1 MKNKLPQINIEDYL
15 HAIDHAFANKKQ
27 QEIYATYIMIFGL
40 IFVISYSL
48 FWDSSFDSFEKTR
61 SNIVSYQNKIHDDE
75 KFLNYNPVSKITQL
89 DKEIA
94 KINAKLIQSKDNN
107 EYIKSKIETIA
118 SLVYDERAWGQYLD
132 SISKNAQI
140 YHVQLK
146 QLRNSYA
153 KKGNSFG
160 HILDITISATANY
173 KNTLKF
179 INSLEQSDL
188 VVDIHDINISAQ
200 KTLNSDLSISVW
212 GITY

>member
-1 MKNKLPQINIEDYL
+1 MKNTLPKINIEDYL
-15 HAIDHAFANKKQ
+15 HAIDRAFASKKQ
-27 QEIYATYIMIFGL
+27 KDIYMTYIMIFGV
-40 IFVISYSL
+40 IFVLAYSL
-48 FWDSSFDSFEKTR
+48 FWDSSFDNFEKTR
-61 SNIVSYQNKIHDDE
+61 ASVIAYQNKIDSDE
-75 KFLNYNPVSKITQL
+75 QFLKYNPTLKITQL

-94 KINAKLIQSKDNN
+94 DINTKLIQSKDNN

-118 SLVYDERAWGQYLD
+118 SLVYDERTWGEYLD

-140 YHVQLK
+140 YHVKLK
-146 QLRNSYA
+146 KLTNSYA
-153 KKGNSFG
+153 KKGSSFG
-160 HILDITISATANY
+160 HILDITISATAKY

-200 KTLNSDLSISVW
+200 KTLNSDLNISVW